1 MKDLNIHAK
10 LDCESDKSEYQCHME
25 WLRSLLI
32 QMQEVGID
40 DKYGD
45 HTSADLA
52 REINWLT
59 DRIEIAKRET
69 EFFRTTNTEDYRE
82 KNIYDKKERHV
93 ASLIDD
99 LVACICYPNDSLYP
113 NIKTITSEFEKIF
126 NEGFEIASL
135 EDGKTVIPSKEK
147 LKADVKGMC
156 RWFPMDEKTKDIV
169 VDLINNA
176 EWAISTDGKKRIYP
190 SVNLRTVL
198 WTIGDLYNKHI
209 TYSKDVKIE
218 DGDELKKMLENITD
232 KQAKEIAQ
240 ILLKNVQI
248 RQQGFFTIPIVPLM
262 TVLTLLSFKG
272 KQGIDNIKDAY
283 LEFMKTEYNCDVKQF
298 I

>member
-1 MKDLNIHAK
+1 MKDLKIHTK

-25 WLRSLLI
+25 WLRGLLI
-32 QMQEVGID
+32 KMQEVGID

-59 DRIEIAKRET
+59 DRIEVAKRET
-69 EFFRTTNTEDYRE
+69 EFFKTTNNEDYRE
-82 KNIYDKKERHV
+82 KDIYDKKERHV
-93 ASLIDD
+93 AGLIND
-99 LVACICYPNDSLYP
+99 LIACICYPNDSLYP

-126 NEGFEIASL
+126 NEDFEMASL
-135 EDGKTVIPSKEK
+135 EDGKTAIPSKEK
-147 LKADVKGMC
+147 LKADIKGMC
-156 RWFPMDEKTKDIV
+156 KWFPMDEETKNIV
-169 VDLINNA
+169 VDLINKT
-176 EWAISTDGKKRIYP
+176 EWVVSADGQKRIYP
-190 SVNLRTVL
+190 AVYIRTVL
-198 WTIGDLYNKHI
+198 WTISKLYNNHI
-209 TYSKDVKIE
+209 TYSKNVKIE
-218 DGDELKKMLENITD
+218 DDDEVKKALGNITD

-240 ILLKNVQI
+240 ILLKNTQI

-272 KQGIDNIKDAY
+272 KQGIENIKDAY
-283 LEFMKTEYNCDVKQF
+283 LEFMKTEYNCNVREF

>member
-1 MKDLNIHAK
+1 MKDLNIHTK
-10 LDCESDKSEYQCHME
+10 LDCESNKSEYQCHME
-25 WLRSLLI
+25 WLRGLLI
-32 QMQEVGID
+32 KMQEVGID

-59 DRIEIAKRET
+59 DRIEVAKREN
-69 EFFRTTNTEDYRE
+69 EFSKATNKDYND
-82 KNIYDKKERHV
+82 KNYYDEKERRV
-93 ASLIDD
+93 ANLIND

-126 NEGFEIASL
+126 NEDFEIASL

-156 RWFPMDEKTKDIV
+156 RWFPMDEETKNIV
-169 VDLINNA
+169 VELINQA
-176 EWAISTDGKKRIYP
+176 EWAITTDGKKQIYP
-190 SVNLRTVL
+190 SVHLRTVL
-198 WTIGDLYNKHI
+198 WTIGKLYNSHI

-218 DGDELKKMLENITD
+218 NDGEIKKALENITD

-240 ILLKNVQI
+240 ILLKNTQI

-262 TVLTLLSFKG
+262 TVFTLLSFKG

-283 LEFMKTEYNCDVKQF
+283 LEFMKTEYNCNVKEF

>member
-1 MKDLNIHAK
+1 MI
-10 LDCESDKSEYQCHME
+10 
-25 WLRSLLI
+25 
-32 QMQEVGID
+32 
-40 DKYGD
+40 
-45 HTSADLA
+45 
-52 REINWLT
+52 
-59 DRIEIAKRET
+59 
-69 EFFRTTNTEDYRE
+69 
-82 KNIYDKKERHV
+82 KKERHV
-93 ASLIDD
+93 AGLIDD
-99 LVACICYPNDSLYP
+99 LITCICYPNDSLYP

-126 NEGFEIASL
+126 NEDFEFASL

-147 LKADVKGMC
+147 LKADVKHMC

-169 VDLINNA
+169 ADLINNA

-198 WTIGDLYNKHI
+198 FAIGELENNHI

-218 DGDELKKMLENITD
+218 NDGEIKKALESITD

-240 ILLKNVQI
+240 ILLKNTQI

-272 KQGIDNIKDAY
+272 KQGIENIKDAY
-283 LEFMKTEYNCDVKQF
+283 LEFMKTEYNCNVKQF

>member
-1 MKDLNIHAK
+1 MKDLKIHTK

-25 WLRSLLI
+25 WVRGLLI
-32 QMQEVGID
+32 KMQEVGID

-59 DRIEIAKRET
+59 DRIEVAKRET
-69 EFFRTTNTEDYRE
+69 EFFKTTNNEDYRE
-82 KNIYDKKERHV
+82 KDIYDKKERHV
-93 ASLIDD
+93 AGLIND
-99 LVACICYPNDSLYP
+99 LIACICYPNDSLYP

-126 NEGFEIASL
+126 NEDFEMASL
-135 EDGKTVIPSKEK
+135 EDGKTAIPSKEK
-147 LKADVKGMC
+147 LKADIKGMC
-156 RWFPMDEKTKDIV
+156 KWFPMDEETKNIV
-169 VDLINNA
+169 VDLINKT
-176 EWAISTDGKKRIYP
+176 EWVVSADGQKRIYP
-190 SVNLRTVL
+190 AVYIRTVL
-198 WTIGDLYNKHI
+198 WAISKLYNNHI
-209 TYSKDVKIE
+209 TYSKNVKIE
-218 DGDELKKMLENITD
+218 DDDEVKKALGNITD

-240 ILLKNVQI
+240 ILLKNTQI

-272 KQGIDNIKDAY
+272 KQGIENIKDAY
-283 LEFMKTEYNCDVKQF
+283 LEFMKTEYNCNVREF

>member
-25 WLRSLLI
+25 WLRGLLI
-32 QMQEVGID
+32 RMQEVGID

-59 DRIEIAKRET
+59 DRIEVAKREN
-69 EFFRTTNTEDYRE
+69 EFFKATNNEDYRD

-93 ASLIDD
+93 ADLIND

-126 NEGFEIASL
+126 NEDFEIASL
-135 EDGKTVIPSKEK
+135 EDGKTVMPSKEE
-147 LKADVKGMC
+147 LKEDIKHMC
-156 RWFPMDEKTKDIV
+156 RWYPMDEETKNIL
-169 VDLINNA
+169 VDLINQT
-176 EWAISTDGKKRIYP
+176 EYVVSTDGKKQIYP
-190 SVNLRTVL
+190 AVYIRTVL
-198 WTIGDLYNKHI
+198 STIGKLYNNHI
-209 TYSKDVKIE
+209 TYSKDIKLE
-218 DGDELKKMLENITD
+218 DDGEIKKALEKITD

-240 ILLKNVQI
+240 ILLKNAQI

-262 TVLTLLSFKG
+262 TVFTLLSFKG

-283 LEFMKTEYNCDVKQF
+283 LEFMKTEYNYDVRKF

>member
-1 MKDLNIHAK
+1 MKDLKIHTK

-25 WLRSLLI
+25 WLRGLLI
-32 QMQEVGID
+32 KMQEVGID

-59 DRIEIAKRET
+59 DRIEVAKRET
-69 EFFRTTNTEDYRE
+69 EFFKTTNNEDYRE
-82 KNIYDKKERHV
+82 KDIYDKKERHV
-93 ASLIDD
+93 AGLIND
-99 LVACICYPNDSLYP
+99 LIACICYPNDSLYP

-126 NEGFEIASL
+126 NEDFEMASL
-135 EDGKTVIPSKEK
+135 EDGKTAIPSKEK
-147 LKADVKGMC
+147 LKADIKGMC
-156 RWFPMDEKTKDIV
+156 KWFPMDEETKNIV
-169 VDLINNA
+169 VDLINKT
-176 EWAISTDGKKRIYP
+176 EWVVSADGQKRIYP
-190 SVNLRTVL
+190 AVYIRTVL
-198 WTIGDLYNKHI
+198 WAISKLYNNHI
-209 TYSKDVKIE
+209 TYSKNVKIE
-218 DGDELKKMLENITD
+218 DDDEVKKALGNITD

-240 ILLKNVQI
+240 ILLKNTQI

-272 KQGIDNIKDAY
+272 KQGIENIKDAY
-283 LEFMKTEYNCDVKQF
+283 LEFMKTEYNCNVREF